1 MTFDQ
6 AISHA
11 RNAVAGNND
20 TRGHESETGRV
31 AAHQSSDER
40 RESKQAKASVV
51 NGSLLYSRVVD
62 PNPAEPSIS
71 RGAVDSKAPSVG
83 SGSKKQ
89 RRKAS
94 RKAREM
100 VSADT
105 GSSGTDDSPSE
116 TETALPS
123 LPPRKFTKTNGPSIL
138 QQVHTPEKER
148 AECSDLTMAKKTIA
162 HLWEVV
168 SQLLAAALPE
178 SPNKNGLVE
187 AHASAI
193 SATMNFILGSA
204 KSYCACSGPPAGAK
218 SVGAG
223 TMTHSS

>member
-1 MTFDQ
+1 MANKIRSREYMTFDQ

-11 RNAVAGNND
+11 RSAVAANNK
-20 TRGHESETGRV
+20 TRGHESETGRM
-31 AAHQSSDER
+31 AAHHRSDE
-40 RESKQAKASVV
+40 STQAKAPVL
-51 NGSLLYSRVVD
+51 NGSMLYSRVVD
-62 PNPAEPSIS
+62 LNPAEPPIS
-71 RGAVDSKAPSVG
+71 REVVD
-83 SGSKKQ
+83 KKQ

-105 GSSGTDDSPSE
+105 GSSETDDSHSE
-116 TETALPS
+116 AEAALPS
-123 LPPRKFTKTNGPSIL
+123 LPLRKGTKVDGPTII
-138 QQVHTPEKER
+138 QQEHASEKER

-178 SPNKNGLVE
+178 SPTKNGLVE
-187 AHASAI
+187 AHTSAI

-204 KSYCACSGPPAGAK
+204 KSHCACSGPPVGAK

-223 TMTHSS
+223 TMSHSS